1 MHGLTDIIVATERE
15 REVADSSAD
24 VCTREIFLYPSG
36 SFNKIYSIVIMFF
49 NPRSYSK
56 HIGVKNN
63 IVRIKTNFVNQKTVS
78 PLANFD
84 FTGGC
89 ICLSFLVER
98 HDHSSGSILP
108 DDSGMFKE
116 SFLPLFQRNRVDN

>member
-89 ICLSFLVER
+89 ICLTFLIKSHYDGGR
-98 HDHSSGSILP
+98 SILA
-108 DDSGMFKE
+108 DDTGMFE
-116 SFLPLFQRNRVDN
+116 ENVLAFFQRNGVND